1 MLLTNKEVFKMGKQ
15 SRAIEEGKAAV
26 QPQGE
31 TEMPEGSNVEERSMD
46 QVNRMKEK
54 KQRGHH

>member
-1 MLLTNKEVFKMGKQ
+1 MGKQ